1 MGAVGRTPMVVSSVQ
16 LGFLLGYGDCEGV
29 DYDVRGDMKGL
40 GADVERR
47 CMPDCVEYV
56 VSPRQEPPRQ
66 IVLKIGIAL
75 YNSVFAEESKGL

>member
-1 MGAVGRTPMVVSSVQ
+1 MDAVGRTPMVVSSVQ
-16 LGFLLGYGDCEGV
+16 LGFLLGYGEGV

-47 CMPDCVEYV
+47 CMPDYVEYV
-56 VSPRQEPPRQ
+56 VSSRQEPPRQ
-66 IVLKIGIAL
+66 IVLQIGIAL

>member
-1 MGAVGRTPMVVSSVQ
+1 MIVSSVQ
-16 LGFLLGYGDCEGV
+16 PGFLLGYGEGV

-40 GADVERR
+40 GVDVERR
-47 CMPDCVEYV
+47 CMPDYVEYV
-56 VSPRQEPPRQ
+56 VSRRQEPPRQ